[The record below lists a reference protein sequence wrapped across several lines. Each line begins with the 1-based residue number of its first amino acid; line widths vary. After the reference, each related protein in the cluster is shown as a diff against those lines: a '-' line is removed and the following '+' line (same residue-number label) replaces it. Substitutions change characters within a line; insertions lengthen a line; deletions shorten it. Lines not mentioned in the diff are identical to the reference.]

1 MGAIAVQLA
10 DKVILTSDNPRSE
23 DPEVILNEILEG
35 CEAAASSGAPQ
46 IIQDRR
52 LAIRAALQD
61 AQPGDVVL
69 VAGKGH
75 EAQQIFADRTEPFD
89 DRLVIRQEVE
99 Q

>member
-1 MGAIAVQLA
+1 MRIFIT
-10 DKVILTSDNPRSE
+10 VIHTRQE
-23 DPEVILNEILEG
+23 DIFKRQATIGLVDIFATGLH
-35 CEAAASSGAPQ
+35 
-46 IIQDRR
+46 
-52 LAIRAALQD
+52 
-61 AQPGDVVL
+61 QPGDVVL